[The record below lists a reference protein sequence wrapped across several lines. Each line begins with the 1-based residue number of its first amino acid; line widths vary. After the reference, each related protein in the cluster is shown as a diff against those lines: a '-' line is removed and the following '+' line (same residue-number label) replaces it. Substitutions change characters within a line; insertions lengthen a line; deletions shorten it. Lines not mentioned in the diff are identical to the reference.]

1 MDRFGGKT
9 ITAEWGVGDPMIEL
23 GKQIVSDFEE
33 STKREWLETNGIGG
47 YASGAISGANTRRY
61 HGLLV
66 AAAKPPLGRVVM
78 LSKYDET
85 VVIDGERFDISSNQY
100 PGTIHPTGYKFLERF
115 RLDPFP
121 IWTFRIGT
129 IEIEKKVF
137 MVHGENSTVV
147 SWSVNGRRN
156 KRNVTLEVRPFVAF
170 RDFHKL
176 LGSAEYLE
184 THFAIEN
191 GSVSMQ
197 TSGEFPPI
205 FLDGNALSIERTGY
219 WYRNFEYLIEHERG
233 FDYTENLFQPCTL
246 TFDLAT
252 PAIVIASTQ
261 RKTIKVAKGLENAE
275 LKRRSRLIARS
286 GRKDDLSCQLVAAA
300 DQFVVDRADG
310 KTVIAGYHWFSDW
323 GRDTMIALP
332 GLTLA
337 TNRTDV
343 AKSILLEFSK
353 HISEGMLPN
362 RFPDEGETPEYN
374 TVDATLWFFEA
385 IRAHA
390 EKTGDYSLVRDRLY
404 GKLVEII
411 DWHIRGTRYHIHV
424 DTDGLLFAGEPG
436 VQLTWMDAKIGDWV
450 VTPRTGK
457 AVEIQ
462 ALWYNALCIMAGLA
476 SRFGDSERKTI
487 YGSMAEIAKESFL
500 SQFWNDE
507 QQCLFDVINGDE
519 LDGSIRPNQIF
530 AVSLPH
536 SMLTDD
542 KARRVVEKVEAELL
556 TPVGLRSLSPND
568 PRYVTS
574 YVGSPFD
581 RDASYHQGTVW
592 GWLIGPFIDAF
603 RRTHAD
609 GFHTEKR
616 INEIIDGFRDHLTNA
631 MVGQISEIFDA
642 DPPHAP
648 RGCAAQAWS
657 VAELLRVL
665 KPLEINKNTGII

>member
-1 MDRFGGKT
+1 
-9 ITAEWGVGDPMIEL
+9 MIES
-23 GKQIVSDFEE
+23 GKHIVSDFEE
-33 STKREWLETNGIGG
+33 GTKREWLETNGIGG
-47 YASGAISGANTRRY
+47 YASGTISGANTRRY

-66 AAAKPPLGRVVM
+66 AATKPPLGRVVM

-100 PGTIHPTGYKFLERF
+100 PDTIHPAGYKFLERF

-121 IWTFRIGT
+121 IWTYRIGS

-147 SWSVNGRRN
+147 SWSVKGPRN

-170 RDFHKL
+170 RNFHQL
-176 LGSAEYLE
+176 LSSTEDLE
-184 THFAIEN
+184 THFEIEN
-191 GSVSMQ
+191 GSVLMQ
-197 TSGEFPPI
+197 PSVQFPPL
-205 FLDGNALSIERTGY
+205 FLNSNALSIERTGY
-219 WYRNFEYLIEHERG
+219 WYRNFEYSIEHERG
-233 FDYTENLFQPCTL
+233 FDSTENLFQPCTL
-246 TFDLAT
+246 TFDLAA
-252 PAIVIASTQ
+252 PAILIASTQ
-261 RKTIKVAKGLENAE
+261 RKPVKVAKDLEKAE
-275 LKRRSRLIARS
+275 LRRRDRLISRS
-286 GRKDDLSCQLVAAA
+286 ERKDDLSRLLVTAA
-300 DQFVVDRADG
+300 DQFIVDRADG

-353 HISEGMLPN
+353 HTSDGMLPN

-385 IRAHA
+385 IRAYA
-390 EKTGDYSLVRDRLY
+390 EKTDDYDLVREHFY
-404 GKLVEII
+404 AKLVEII
-411 DWHIRGTRYHIHV
+411 DWHIRGTRYQIHV
-424 DTDGLLFAGEPG
+424 ATDGLLFAGEPS

-462 ALWYNALCIMAGLA
+462 ALWYNALCIMADLA
-476 SRFGDSERKTI
+476 SRFGDAESRST
-487 YGSMAEIAKESFL
+487 YTSMAELAKESFG

-507 QQCLFDVINGDE
+507 QQCLFDVINGHERDR
-519 LDGSIRPNQIF
+519 SIRPNQIF

-542 KARRVVEKVEAELL
+542 KARKVVEKIEADLL

-568 PRYVTS
+568 PRYVAA

-592 GWLIGPFIDAF
+592 AWLIGPFIDAY
-603 RRTHAD
+603 RKTHGNND
-609 GFHTEKR
+609 HSEER
-616 INEIIDGFRDHLTNA
+616 IAKILEGFRQHMMEA

-642 DPPHAP
+642 ESPYTP

-665 KPLEINKNTGII
+665 DPK